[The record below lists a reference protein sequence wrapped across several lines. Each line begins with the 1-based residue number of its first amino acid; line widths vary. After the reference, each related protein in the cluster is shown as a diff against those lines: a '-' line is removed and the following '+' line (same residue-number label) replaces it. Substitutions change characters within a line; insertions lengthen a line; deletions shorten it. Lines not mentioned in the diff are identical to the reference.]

1 MSQETPTLAPG
12 LEVRTMA
19 IMAPGLGSQLGSLYR
34 YRDVGII
41 ILYPFPSGLIGAQAS
56 RVGETNIVFTSSAAS
71 SATSGQTSTANLR
84 SSLNQSFF
92 VHQYSVADDFPV

>member
-1 MSQETPTLAPG
+1 
-12 LEVRTMA
+12 MA

-41 ILYPFPSGLIGAQAS
+41 ILSFPSGLIGAQAS

-84 SSLNQSFF
+84 SRLNRSFF
-92 VHQYSVADDFPV
+92 VHQYFVADDFPL

>member
-1 MSQETPTLAPG
+1 M
-12 LEVRTMA
+12 V

-41 ILYPFPSGLIGAQAS
+41 ILSFPSGLIGAQAS
-56 RVGETNIVFTSSAAS
+56 RAGETNIVFTSSAAS

-84 SSLNQSFF
+84 SRLNQSFF